1 MPRDVAVSSGQRD
14 KLVQIESATEV
25 TRGSGMPGQTWAKL
39 GKPIYMSRRDIGAD
53 ERFAESQQ
61 SAWGRVSW
69 QMAYQANMDPEVIDV
84 PRTRRLT
91 FNGRTFNIEAAFLME
106 RRIGIELVTLAKTD

>member
-1 MPRDVAVSSGQRD
+1 MPRDVRVAAGQRD

-25 TRGSGMPGQTWAKL
+25 VRPSGQPGQNWASL
-39 GKPIYMSRRDIGAD
+39 GQPIYMSRRDIGAD

-69 QMAYQANMDPEVIDV
+69 QMPYQANMDPEVV
-84 PRTRRLT
+84 NVTKSRRLS
-91 FNGRTFNIEAAFLME
+91 FGGKTFNIEAAFLLDQ
-106 RRIGIELVTLAKTD
+106 RLGIELVTLAKVD